1 MSGVHCSI
9 LYMAASDL
17 FLEVEFSGKF
27 LLVFFFFV
35 ISFAFLFLHGYIM
48 LMVSHIIYL
57 FIYASLAC
65 L

>member
-27 LLVFFFFV
+27 LLVFFFSLFPSRFCFYTV
-35 ISFAFLFLHGYIM
+35 IS
-48 LMVSHIIYL
+48 
-57 FIYASLAC
+57 C
-65 L
+65 